1 MNDPTEQPPG
11 GGTDNETGWDAVEVM
26 RRRADAARKER
37 DASIAQLRAE
47 LGDDE
52 VLDQFGIDLHGIE
65 E

>member
-11 GGTDNETGWDAVEVM
+11 GGTDNETAWDAVEVM
-26 RRRADAARKER
+26 RRRADASRKER